1 MSYKPLP
8 EEVEIRDS
16 GIEGKG
22 LFAKVIIEEGTNLGM
37 THVSNPDF
45 EDGRIRT
52 PLGGFI
58 NHSEE
63 PNCYLALSQD
73 WDDYKVYNLVTLH
86 KIEEGEEIV
95 LDYDM

>member
-45 EDGRIRT
+45 EDI
-52 PLGGFI
+52 
-58 NHSEE
+58 H
-63 PNCYLALSQD
+63 
-73 WDDYKVYNLVTLH
+73 YKADEVKIIGKVVTVLR
-86 KIEEGEEIV
+86 KI
-95 LDYDM
+95 